1 MFGGMWELILREE
14 KVEDF
19 NPLGMKYVAC
29 PKAVVR
35 LAKWMPYIPFLNGQ
49 KVLPA
54 TAKQRQAHICRKR
67 HFIYTLLSALIS
79 SP

>member
-35 LAKWMPYIPFLNGQ
+35 LAKWMPYIPSLNGQ
-49 KVLPA
+49 KLLPA
-54 TAKQRQAHICRKR
+54 TAKQRDR
-67 HFIYTLLSALIS
+67 HTFVEKDTSYILF
-79 SP
+79 